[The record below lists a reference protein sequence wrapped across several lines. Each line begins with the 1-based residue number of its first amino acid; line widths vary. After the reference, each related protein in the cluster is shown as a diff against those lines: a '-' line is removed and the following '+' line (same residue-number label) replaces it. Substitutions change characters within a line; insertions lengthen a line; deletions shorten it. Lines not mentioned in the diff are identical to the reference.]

1 MALGKWKARLLR
13 WGDYLANGVLLAAG
27 LFAAYVLALVFL
39 VASFRVP
46 SDSMEPALVPGD
58 NILVD
63 KCATGARLFNVW
75 QASEHK
81 EVSIRRLPGW
91 RDFRRGDVLVFNFPY
106 PGRWDSIAFDVRTY
120 YVKRCIAVP
129 GDTLDISRA
138 HYRIRG
144 LSAPVGNVKAQ
155 DRLQQLVGRGAA
167 EQCGIVL
174 KAYPNRSELP
184 WSIVEFGP
192 LYVPC
197 RGSRIPL
204 DARNALL
211 YANPIKWEQGKPL
224 TARGDSVW
232 IGDSLVTEYCFRENY
247 YFVSG
252 DYMENSR
259 DSRYWGLLPEPY
271 IVGRAWLIWKSV
283 DPFTKKVRWDRVMK
297 RVE

>member
-1 MALGKWKARLLR
+1 MALAKWKPRLLR
-13 WGDYLANGVLLAAG
+13 LADWLANGVLVVAG
-27 LFAAYVLALVFL
+27 LLAAYVLAMVFL

-46 SDSMEPALVPGD
+46 SDSMKPALLPGD

-75 QASEHK
+75 EALEHK
-81 EVSIRRLPGW
+81 DVAIRRLPGW
-91 RDFRRGDVLVFNFPY
+91 RKLKRGDVLVFNFPY

-129 GDTLDISRA
+129 GDTLEISRA
-138 HYRIRG
+138 HFRIRG
-144 LSAPVGNVKAQ
+144 LFASVGNVEAQ
-155 DRLQQLVGRGAA
+155 DRLQQLVEKGSAG
-167 EQCGIVL
+167 QWGVVL

-204 DARNALL
+204 DASNALL
-211 YANPIKWEQGKPL
+211 YANPIAWEQRKPVS
-224 TARGDSVW
+224 ARGDSVW
-232 IGDSLVTEYCFRENY
+232 IGDSLVTEYSFRENY

-297 RVE
+297 KVE

>member
-1 MALGKWKARLLR
+1 MALAKWKPRLLR
-13 WGDYLANGVLLAAG
+13 LADWLANGVLVVAG
-27 LFAAYVLALVFL
+27 LLAAYVLAMVVL

-46 SDSMEPALVPGD
+46 SDSMKPALLPGD

-63 KCATGARLFNVW
+63 KCATGARLFNVRE
-75 QASEHK
+75 ALEHK
-81 EVSIRRLPGW
+81 DVAIRRLPGW
-91 RDFRRGDVLVFNFPY
+91 RELKRGDVLVFNFPY

-129 GDTLDISRA
+129 GDTLEISRA
-138 HYRIRG
+138 HFRIRG
-144 LSAPVGNVKAQ
+144 LSASVGNVEAQ
-155 DRLQQLVGRGAA
+155 DRLQQLVEKGSAG
-167 EQCGIVL
+167 QWGVVL

-204 DARNALL
+204 DASNALL
-211 YANPIKWEQGKPL
+211 YANPIAWEQRKPV

-232 IGDSLVTEYCFRENY
+232 IGDSLVTEYSFRENY